1 MNGVALR
8 RTNVVLQREIRVE
21 QEELIEEQETLIDE
35 HEPSAMEGWQE
46 DNGRLLLID
55 GHPVV
60 YRAYHQIS
68 ARLHHSGYNTF
79 AHDEDVMGTL
89 FKSFEQ
95 IVNLLAMLPTHVAL
109 VFDHGDPT
117 FRHESFQGYKSTRPP
132 RPGAVARAMEL
143 MQAALRALELP
154 SFAIS
159 GVEADDVIATLAKE
173 ALENGMKV
181 RIASPDKDFFQLLSP
196 NLKMLRPTQ
205 RPKRGNPRY
214 PTSHFYTYAEEDF
227 WRDWGDVDPPLFADV
242 LALMGDVSD
251 NIPGARG
258 IGRKN
263 APKLVRKY
271 GSVEQI
277 LERPEQILDKRGREA
292 VIASRELI
300 IQSKELVSLRMN
312 VPHGKTWD
320 DLRFHPPAD
329 GGVDFWK
336 FMQTLEE
343 DSIQMKSGIRK
354 RLEAILLAPASPPRF
369 QSPLRN
375 ASPDPR
381 PASRGFGRGPAG
393 AASSSSSSFN
403 QLTLLASGDERS
415 GSPAPS
421 SSGAQFGSGA
431 AAGGGG
437 GGGGMGMGS
446 RTPMTAPPA
455 TRSRMAA
462 YSSPS
467 PDPRYPSPGHSSGYD
482 SESSPSVAD
491 VAAAALSDVS
501 EEDLQTRTPVMVGK
515 RALMGVE
522 GMGMSGSPGFLSG
535 FIASR
540 PKNDRAEML
549 DPKFYLESFDA
560 VRAELEQL
568 PSDTLAL
575 QQLGMHSGRRLLQ
588 LDVITEQLATQVMN
602 HHQKMVQGMQL
613 VGELDRELR
622 VVSVIC
628 RNARRHLNKA
638 MEEVA
643 SDLVVA
649 ASVNKKKMLTSM
661 LPVLMRMQQVV
672 DVRGRMDACIDEGD
686 FARALRLCSH
696 CLVLIEQNAQLAAIR
711 DMNISI
717 EEWLTRVVDH
727 VDALLFTVCKSF
739 DSPSYAVVID
749 AYAVMDDAAT
759 LADKVQNFFAQSV
772 VTCTYDTLLQ
782 FLEQAMGEDDGH
794 RSRLA
799 YSELCIELPDGVF
812 RLCLLR
818 TLRVLFDLFSS
829 HHHMMT
835 WRHPYVKRPNT
846 MSMDRF
852 PRMAAPDP
860 VCASA
865 PVSASSSAS
874 DLPQLARIPTPPA
887 GLPRSSSGSAVSGG
901 AAAAGAAGG
910 GSAAAGGAS
919 SGAGEANGAAASEG
933 AAAAGAEGSAGSAS
947 REGLHARRRSH
958 SLVIEI
964 PGGGDQLQEK
974 AEEGDGERDNG
985 AEPGKGQDG
994 ERKGG
999 IEGAGGSDGQ
1009 KSGAQR
1015 TEAQRSSSERT
1026 DAQVQQKTGHAALQ
1040 QQRRQVR
1047 RSSSEGHNEAWS
1059 SAGAAAAAVAAAGA
1073 EALVRDGRPPI
1084 PSAGP
1089 SGTEGIAAAAVA
1101 AAAAAAAGVGGGVDE
1116 RSRNRGGGA
1125 DMALRTDDVMMMGS
1139 DFREGSL
1146 ADLPPNVAR
1155 KMRVSTTAAVC
1166 RALQKNRK
1174 AVWELAARRV
1184 GALLTAPALCSG
1196 SSQQF
1201 LQVGL
1206 GSGADGQVPIA
1217 AVCEAFTWCTRHCP
1231 VGEAFTG
1238 VEAAGLRT
1246 KMVKQSEV
1254 YFNTFHRQNLKV
1266 LKMVLERETWQRLP
1280 PETIHTLRLISLT
1293 TSSAPSPLSH
1303 HVPGAE
1309 DGSRTGD
1316 MAAPTTRD
1324 HPHAP
1329 THQPHH
1335 LLRSLPSF
1343 PSRASSGGEGAKERR
1358 DFREWLDRGNPF
1370 AAVEAGEEEAAEG
1383 REGGERAEG
1392 GERSSSGSG
1401 GGTVGREG
1409 GAGAGSGD
1417 AAASA
1422 SGAAA
1427 GAREGGEASS
1437 REQSGNPQGRILPG
1451 GRAESDRASRG
1462 DRNQPSARGGG
1473 ARGRLSADGEGVG
1486 EGEEDED
1493 EREELMADYIDEEE
1507 VGVSAAVLAG
1517 RGRRSSEAGGGN
1529 VGGGGGL
1536 DTGLALTGAA
1546 LTVVRL
1552 MDRYTRL
1559 MGLLPPIASG
1569 IFAGLCQLFDLYL
1582 VTVFRLFGSPDAVST
1597 LRSSDPAAAALLTPK
1612 LRTTLARV
1620 AQGLDDA
1627 RNKPIS
1633 SLSPTGTPPATG
1645 AAAAAALGEA
1655 AAAAAAAAVE
1665 AVGDMLRQ
1673 SKPRFQSLLAPPS
1686 WTNMDVFYARTLD
1699 AVPDLWEHVLR
1710 TLVKLLLNIAGTAD
1724 RIAAVNWEPA
1734 DIGTQHNIYV
1744 ENLVAEF
1751 RLFAHRLG
1759 QSGAPRQV
1767 QDQLV
1772 AYGLDELC
1780 DVMLDGIC
1788 RVKKCNSNGRALMSL
1803 DLQVLV
1809 QGLQPIVGRGAVKGL
1824 QLVDNYIKA
1833 FYLSESQIID
1843 WVRAHPEYTK
1853 AQVIALVVMAA
1864 NGGNWK
1870 LKNKFEIIKKIDTGD
1885 LT

>member
-1 MNGVALR
+1 MIILSSPC
-8 RTNVVLQREIRVE
+8 L
-21 QEELIEEQETLIDE
+21 
-35 HEPSAMEGWQE
+35 PS
-46 DNGRLLLID
+46 L
-55 GHPVV
+55 P
-60 YRAYHQIS
+60 S
-68 ARLHHSGYNTF
+68 
-79 AHDEDVMGTL
+79 TL
-89 FKSFEQ
+89 FSQSF
-95 IVNLLAMLPTHVAL
+95 
-109 VFDHGDPT
+109 D
-117 FRHESFQGYKSTRPP
+117 
-132 RPGAVARAMEL
+132 AV
-143 MQAALRALELP
+143 
-154 SFAIS
+154 
-159 GVEADDVIATLAKE
+159 
-173 ALENGMKV
+173 
-181 RIASPDKDFFQLLSP
+181 
-196 NLKMLRPTQ
+196 
-205 RPKRGNPRY
+205 
-214 PTSHFYTYAEEDF
+214 
-227 WRDWGDVDPPLFADV
+227 
-242 LALMGDVSD
+242 
-251 NIPGARG
+251 
-258 IGRKN
+258 
-263 APKLVRKY
+263 
-271 GSVEQI
+271 
-277 LERPEQILDKRGREA
+277 
-292 VIASRELI
+292 
-300 IQSKELVSLRMN
+300 
-312 VPHGKTWD
+312 
-320 DLRFHPPAD
+320 
-329 GGVDFWK
+329 
-336 FMQTLEE
+336 
-343 DSIQMKSGIRK
+343 
-354 RLEAILLAPASPPRF
+354 
-369 QSPLRN
+369 
-375 ASPDPR
+375 
-381 PASRGFGRGPAG
+381 
-393 AASSSSSSFN
+393 
-403 QLTLLASGDERS
+403 
-415 GSPAPS
+415 
-421 SSGAQFGSGA
+421 
-431 AAGGGG
+431 
-437 GGGGMGMGS
+437 
-446 RTPMTAPPA
+446 
-455 TRSRMAA
+455 
-462 YSSPS
+462 
-467 PDPRYPSPGHSSGYD
+467 
-482 SESSPSVAD
+482 
-491 VAAAALSDVS
+491 
-501 EEDLQTRTPVMVGK
+501 
-515 RALMGVE
+515 
-522 GMGMSGSPGFLSG
+522 
-535 FIASR
+535 
-540 PKNDRAEML
+540 RAE
-549 DPKFYLESFDA
+549 LEQLPQDTSFDA

-717 EEWLTRVVDH
+717 EEWLTQVVDH

-799 YSELCIELPDGVF
+799 YSELCVELPDGVF

-835 WRHPYVKRPNT
+835 WRHPYVRRPNT

-852 PRMAAPDP
+852 PRMAASDP
-860 VCASA
+860 TCASA

-874 DLPQLARIPTPPA
+874 DLPQLARIPAPPN
-887 GLPRSSSGSAVSGG
+887 GLPRSSSVSASTGSA
-901 AAAAGAAGG
+901 AAAAGDAAGG
-910 GSAAAGGAS
+910 PASAAGGAS
-919 SGAGEANGAAASEG
+919 AGEGNGAAASSEG
-933 AAAAGAEGSAGSAS
+933 AAAGGEGRAPGES

-964 PGGGDQLQEK
+964 PGGGEQLQEK
-974 AEEGDGERDNG
+974 IEEGYSERDKG
-985 AEPGKGQDG
+985 AEPGKAQDG

-999 IEGAGGSDGQ
+999 SEGAGGT
-1009 KSGAQR
+1009 GA
-1015 TEAQRSSSERT
+1015 EAQ
-1026 DAQVQQKTGHAALQ
+1026 QQRGHAALQ
-1040 QQRRQVR
+1040 QQRRQQL
-1047 RSSSEGHNEAWS
+1047 SLQPQQQQQH
-1059 SAGAAAAAVAAAGA
+1059 
-1073 EALVRDGRPPI
+1073 
-1084 PSAGP
+1084 
-1089 SGTEGIAAAAVA
+1089 
-1101 AAAAAAAGVGGGVDE
+1101 GVGGGDD
-1116 RSRNRGGGA
+1116 RSRNRGGGGGA

-1201 LQVGL
+1201 LQCLEWV
-1206 GSGADGQVPIA
+1206 DKFA
-1217 AVCEAFTWCTRHCP
+1217 A

-1266 LKMVLERETWQRLP
+1266 GLIHCGLESTQNTTHPWQVLLQAES
-1280 PETIHTLRLISLT
+1280 LR
-1293 TSSAPSPLSH
+1293 
-1303 HVPGAE
+1303 GGN
-1309 DGSRTGD
+1309 GSRESG
-1316 MAAPTTRD
+1316 AVEGV
-1324 HPHAP
+1324 
-1329 THQPHH
+1329 
-1335 LLRSLPSF
+1335 
-1343 PSRASSGGEGAKERR
+1343 SSGGEGAKERR
-1358 DFREWLDRGNPF
+1358 DFREWLERGNPF

-1383 REGGERAEG
+1383 REGGEGAES

-1401 GGTVGREG
+1401 GGTGAREG
-1409 GAGAGSGD
+1409 GAGAGS
-1417 AAASA
+1417 
-1422 SGAAA
+1422 
-1427 GAREGGEASS
+1427 
-1437 REQSGNPQGRILPG
+1437 
-1451 GRAESDRASRG
+1451 
-1462 DRNQPSARGGG
+1462 
-1473 ARGRLSADGEGVG
+1473 
-1486 EGEEDED
+1486 
-1493 EREELMADYIDEEE
+1493 
-1507 VGVSAAVLAG
+1507 G

-1546 LTVVRL
+1546 LTVVRCVGACVYQL

-1627 RNKPIS
+1627 RNRPIS
-1633 SLSPTGTPPATG
+1633 SSGSLAGGGSNNVLVSSSNMFGLKERCVAMESLMWLT
-1645 AAAAAALGEA
+1645 
-1655 AAAAAAAAVE
+1655 
-1665 AVGDMLRQ
+1665 DMLRQ
-1673 SKPRFQSLLAPPS
+1673 TKPRFQSLLAPPA

-1710 TLVKLLLNIAGTAD
+1710 TLVKLLLSIAGTAD

-1870 LKNKFEIIKKIDTGD
+1870 LKNKFEIIKKIDTAFMDLNLDPPPEDPNYFPGGPDSGYNTGSIPRNTESRLRAAAFRDRVTDDSDVVAAAFRERVFYDGD
-1885 LT
+1885 AAHPSGYHHHHHHYPGREPLVDFQPPAVHSRDQARTVADRSQPFDPADGGPEDLAMDGADQAEGIKGGSPLGNAASPDRTLMRSAPPCSGEDSAGADCAGADSGGADCAGFDVAQQPCAREMAPEFRRSAERGAARAWRGSGYFAVLPDNLCAKIASCIVHAKSLVAFRSTCSYLRRVVRVGGALVFLAEDFPHREAAERGITQALLQATAAVTSLYVEAPPASDPFQVRNVPASDPFQKSSSPPFLYFPPTFPTPFSRTLLPFVQELAVMTWCLVCRDSLEELTLVDGTADAAILTVVAGDMVADLLACCSRLQELTLLLCSGIGPLDLMHAPCAELRRFEVRLSNRAARKDACLELLRLNAPNLELTGDDWSWGTVRAILDLCALSLEELSLTCYIDPLSAASIDTATAFFSSLPSLRFLLLCPSVYYVMIATLGDTKVIRAPSLEEFHVEYHDHAMAVIAFLTALLRGSPRLRCIQPMVTVPQEPGKDLLGDKDFRQAISRLQAEFPRVCFPSVWQLS

>member
-1 MNGVALR
+1 MLLCGLGMMAPLPVC
-8 RTNVVLQREIRVE
+8 VYHVL
-21 QEELIEEQETLIDE
+21 
-35 HEPSAMEGWQE
+35 
-46 DNGRLLLID
+46 
-55 GHPVV
+55 V
-60 YRAYHQIS
+60 YASLCLQ
-68 ARLHHSGYNTF
+68 
-79 AHDEDVMGTL
+79 V
-89 FKSFEQ
+89 
-95 IVNLLAMLPTHVAL
+95 
-109 VFDHGDPT
+109 
-117 FRHESFQGYKSTRPP
+117 
-132 RPGAVARAMEL
+132 
-143 MQAALRALELP
+143 
-154 SFAIS
+154 S
-159 GVEADDVIATLAKE
+159 GVEADDVIATLATE
-173 ALENGMKV
+173 TLQSGMKV
-181 RIASPDKDFFQLLSP
+181 GMLPRGMEARWPWYCSGSEFLSLLPLMTSSPDKDFFQLLSP

-205 RPKRGNPRY
+205 RPKRGSPRY

-227 WRDWGDVDPPLFADV
+227 RRDWGDVDPPLFADI

-277 LERPEQILDKRGREA
+277 LEQPEQILDKRGRENM
-292 VIASRELI
+292 LGLHFFCW
-300 IQSKELVSLRMN
+300 QVSLRMN
-312 VPHGKTWD
+312 VPHGKSWD
-320 DLRFHPPAD
+320 DLRFHPPAVSTRVPPETYV
-329 GGVDFWK
+329 GAGASSSSHSGASRT
-336 FMQTLEE
+336 QRTLDYSDASPERPLG
-343 DSIQMKSGIRK
+343 SPSQ
-354 RLEAILLAPASPPRF
+354 ILLAPASPPRF
-369 QSPLRN
+369 HSPLRN
-375 ASPDPR
+375 ASPNPG
-381 PASRGFGRGPAG
+381 PASRGFGRGPSG

-403 QLTLLASGDERS
+403 QLTLLASGDDGS
-415 GSPAPS
+415 GSPVPS
-421 SSGAQFGSGA
+421 SSGAQFAGG
-431 AAGGGG
+431 AGGGV
-437 GGGGMGMGS
+437 GMGMGS

-455 TRSRMAA
+455 SRSRMAA

-501 EEDLQTRTPVMVGK
+501 EEDLRTRTPVMVGK

-568 PSDTLAL
+568 PSDTVAL

-696 CLVLIEQNAQLAAIR
+696 CLVLIEQNAQLASIR

-799 YSELCIELPDGVF
+799 YSELCVELPDGVF

-818 TLRVLFDLFSS
+818 TLGVLFDLFAS

-860 VCASA
+860 VVA
-865 PVSASSSAS
+865 
-874 DLPQLARIPTPPA
+874 
-887 GLPRSSSGSAVSGG
+887 
-901 AAAAGAAGG
+901 
-910 GSAAAGGAS
+910 GSAAAGGAAS
-919 SGAGEANGAAASEG
+919 GAGSGAGEANGAAAFES
-933 AAAAGAEGSAGSAS
+933 AAGGEGRAPGES
-947 REGLHARRRSH
+947 REGLHARRRSQ

-964 PGGGDQLQEK
+964 NGSGEQLQEK
-974 AEEGDGERDNG
+974 AEEGDSERDNG

-994 ERKGG
+994 QRNSGS
-999 IEGAGGSDGQ
+999 EGASGSDGQ
-1009 KSGAQR
+1009 RSGVQR
-1015 TEAQRSSSERT
+1015 TEAQRSNSERT
-1026 DAQVQQKTGHAALQ
+1026 DAQAQQQTGHAQLQ

-1047 RSSSEGHNEAWS
+1047 RSSSEGHNEAWG
-1059 SAGAAAAAVAAAGA
+1059 SAGAAAGA

-1089 SGTEGIAAAAVA
+1089 SGTEAAGGGGGGGAGGGGLGEGIAAAAVA
-1101 AAAAAAAGVGGGVDE
+1101 AAAAAAAGVGGGDD
-1116 RSRNRGGGA
+1116 RSRNRGGGGGA

-1166 RALQKNRK
+1166 RVLQKNRK

-1201 LQVGL
+1201 LQVRCSCGL
-1206 GSGADGQVPIA
+1206 TERVGMGLAERVGMGLAERVGMGLAERVGMGLTERVGMGLAERVGMGLAERVGMGLAVRGRWRTCRPTWHCLEWVDKFA
-1217 AVCEAFTWCTRHCP
+1217 A

-1266 LKMVLERETWQRLP
+1266 LKMILERETWQRLP
-1280 PETIHTLRLISLT
+1280 PETIHTLRLINLT
-1293 TSSAPSPLSH
+1293 TSSAPSSSASSSFVLSTQSSSSS
-1303 HVPGAE
+1303 V
-1309 DGSRTGD
+1309 GSRESGGVEGGG
-1316 MAAPTTRD
+1316 
-1324 HPHAP
+1324 
-1329 THQPHH
+1329 
-1335 LLRSLPSF
+1335 
-1343 PSRASSGGEGAKERR
+1343 SGGEGAKERR
-1358 DFREWLDRGNPF
+1358 DFREWLERGNPF

-1383 REGGERAEG
+1383 REGGERTEG

-1401 GGTVGREG
+1401 GGGTGGREG
-1409 GAGAGSGD
+1409 GAEAGSGD
-1417 AAASA
+1417 SAVSA

-1427 GAREGGEASS
+1427 GTREGGDGSS
-1437 REQSGNPQGRILPG
+1437 RGQAGNPQGRILPG
-1451 GRAESDRASRG
+1451 GRAESDRGSQG
-1462 DRNQPSARGGG
+1462 DRSQAQARGGG
-1473 ARGRLSADGEGVG
+1473 VRGRLSTDGDGVG

-1517 RGRRSSEAGGGN
+1517 RGRRRSEDGGGD
-1529 VGGGGGL
+1529 VGGRGGL

-1546 LTVVRL
+1546 LTVIRL

-1582 VTVFRLFGSPDAVST
+1582 VTVFRLFGSPDAISM

-1633 SLSPTGTPPATG
+1633 SLSPTGTPSATG

-1665 AVGDMLRQ
+1665 AVGGVIGGGSSSGSLAGGGSNNVLVSSSNMFGLKERCVAMESLMWLTDMLRQ
-1673 SKPRFQSLLAPPS
+1673 TKPRFQSLLAPPA
-1686 WTNMDVFYARTLD
+1686 WTAMDVFYARTLD

-1710 TLVKLLLNIAGTAD
+1710 TLVKLLLNIVGMAD

-1734 DIGTQHNIYV
+1734 EIGTQHNIYV

-1780 DVMLDGIC
+1780 AGAGAAAHSGAGGSQGAATSRQLHQGMCSLLALLASLSLLAPLALLAACPARPACPVRPAPPARFVHPACPARHAHAAGCLLC
-1788 RVKKCNSNGRALMSL
+1788 GR
-1803 DLQVLV
+1803 
-1809 QGLQPIVGRGAVKGL
+1809 
-1824 QLVDNYIKA
+1824 
-1833 FYLSESQIID
+1833 
-1843 WVRAHPEYTK
+1843 
-1853 AQVIALVVMAA
+1853 
-1864 NGGNWK
+1864 
-1870 LKNKFEIIKKIDTGD
+1870 
-1885 LT
+1885 